1 MLPKDIQS
9 LVSVCKLQ
17 PENEAVFV
25 TLLTVLENASDS
37 AIISEAMASLPHEK
51 LKAHAVL
58 SQRAYHL
65 LIAADDK
72 ELAHRWAP
80 QSMSSQETENDAPLT
95 NVIPLNDPGKSISSI
110 AIERP
115 LSKTGVTMDDVAG
128 LHALKKQIHRKII
141 RPFENPSLH
150 KHFKRRAGG
159 GVLMY
164 GPPGCGKTM
173 IAKAVAT
180 ECKATFFGVSAG
192 DILDKYVGVAEKR
205 IGQLFEDAR
214 MARPAVLLFDEF
226 EALGQRRNYSG
237 THGESTTI
245 STLLQEMD
253 GAAQDNEGILFLGA
267 TNVPWS
273 IDAAFKRPGRF
284 DRTLFVPPPDQIA
297 RRYLLKRILKD
308 KPVSDDLHLEPLLKR
323 TSGFSGADIEALVE
337 SATDFAIDESDNIES
352 LTPISNRHFESA
364 FGEIK
369 SSVGEWLGIAKGF
382 AEHANHGNQYS
393 DLVAFLKKHT

>member
-58 SQRAYHL
+58 SQRAYTL
-65 LIAADDK
+65 LLAAGDED
-72 ELAHRWAP
+72 LARLWTF
-80 QSMSSQETENDAPLT
+80 QKIQTQEHNNTPPLT
-95 NVIPLNDPGKSISSI
+95 NVIHLKDQEAPHSPGTLIAPLHT
-110 AIERP
+110 
-115 LSKTGVTMDDVAG
+115 TGVSMDDIAG
-128 LHALKKQIHRKII
+128 LHTLKQQIHRKII
-141 RPFENPSLH
+141 RPFETPSLH
-150 KHFKRRAGG
+150 KRFKRRAGG

-180 ECKATFFGVSAG
+180 ECRASFFGVNAG

-214 MARPAVLLFDEF
+214 AARPSVLLFDEF
-226 EALGQRRNYSG
+226 EALGRRRNYSG
-237 THGESTTI
+237 THGESTVI

-253 GAAQDNEGILFLGA
+253 GATQDNESILFLGA

-273 IDAAFKRPGRF
+273 IDPAFKRPGRF

-297 RRYLLKRILKD
+297 RAYLFKKTLKD
-308 KPVSDDLHLEPLLKR
+308 KPVSPELHLEPILKK
-323 TSGFSGADIEALVE
+323 TSGFSGADIEALIE
-337 SATDFAIDESDNIES
+337 TATDFAIDESDDLDSIS
-352 LTPISNRHFESA
+352 PISNDHFKHALE
-364 FGEIK
+364 EIN
-369 SSVGEWLGIAKGF
+369 SSVGEWLGIAKAF
-382 AEHANHGNQYS
+382 AEHANHSNQYK
-393 DLVAFLKKHT
+393 DLVAFLKKYT